1 MKKKPAAQAAFI
13 LGLALAAGPLPA
25 GQLTPEEVADRA
37 RVEDFL
43 ATAEVASSE
52 QLTGSEAV
60 TQPWVLTLKKGG
72 ETHRALWKGVEG
84 RLGGFIDNWHYEIAA
99 SRLDDFLG
107 LHMVPPTIE
116 RRFRGDRGSCQ
127 YWIENTMTLKEKEA
141 KKIKAPS
148 IKIFGWNRATYLQR
162 AFDNLIANEDRHSKQ
177 ILITPDWRLLLI
189 DHSRSFRTSKRFVR
203 ELIFSEKSRE
213 GPKLMRELPR
223 TFVEKLRGLDTASVR
238 AAVGEYLDNDEIAA
252 VLARRDLILE
262 EIARLIARFGE
273 DSVLY

>member
-1 MKKKPAAQAAFI
+1 MKAKPAARAAII
-13 LGLALAAGPLPA
+13 LGLALSAGPLPA
-25 GQLTPEEVADRA
+25 GQLTPEDVADRV
-37 RVEDFL
+37 RREDFL

-52 QLTGSEAV
+52 RLTGSEAV

-72 ETHRALWKGVEG
+72 ETHRALWKDVEG

-99 SRLDDFLG
+99 YRMDLLLG

-116 RRFRGDRGSCQ
+116 RRYRGNRGSCQ
-127 YWIENTMTLKEKEA
+127 FWVENAMTLKEKEA
-141 KKIKAPS
+141 RKIKTPS

-177 ILITPDWRLLLI
+177 LLITSDWRLLLI
-189 DHSRSFRTSKRFVR
+189 DHSRSFRSSRRFSN

-223 TFVEKLRGLDTASVR
+223 AFVERLRGLDAASVR
-238 AAVGEYLDNDEIAA
+238 GAVGEYLTDHEIAA
-252 VLARRDLILE
+252 LLARRDLILE
-262 EIARLIARFGE
+262 EIARLVAGFGE